1 MQRVC
6 HKNGWCPE
14 ALHLALDSNLCF
26 CEHTETTINVAG
38 HAITTDQPVLIAAPP
53 STGKSGLMRLSE
65 KLLLESSNAPEVLQA
80 DKLTLKEAT
89 TAGVRTLLY
98 NYSRCRFVTDEVANS
113 IGTPFSE
120 KGPTVHYLSK
130 ALLCTWTQGEADH
143 AVTAGGQIHLQSYRF
158 QAKLGGQPRICEH
171 LLKPSPQ
178 GFFKRPNFVFVSD
191 RLVQPQPDLDAEA
204 SMQLL
209 QGAHDFCLHHAWCEK
224 QARPRDMSVSL
235 SRQGALDP

>member
-1 MQRVC
+1 
-6 HKNGWCPE
+6 
-14 ALHLALDSNLCF
+14 
-26 CEHTETTINVAG
+26 
-38 HAITTDQPVLIAAPP
+38 
-53 STGKSGLMRLSE
+53 MRLSD
-65 KLLLESSNAPEVLQA
+65 KLLLESSHAPELLKS

-143 AVTAGGQIHLQSYRF
+143 AVTAGGQIHLQNYRF

-171 LLKPSPQ
+171 ILKPSAQ

-191 RLVQPQPDLDAEA
+191 KLLQPQPDLDADA

-209 QGAHDFCLHHAWCEK
+209 QGAHDFCLRHAWDEK
-224 QARPRDMSVSL
+224 QARLIIPKSNLYVSPVSVLRRLTIASGVREHALNRHGNL
-235 SRQGALDP
+235 SRIIGLALYTGDPA